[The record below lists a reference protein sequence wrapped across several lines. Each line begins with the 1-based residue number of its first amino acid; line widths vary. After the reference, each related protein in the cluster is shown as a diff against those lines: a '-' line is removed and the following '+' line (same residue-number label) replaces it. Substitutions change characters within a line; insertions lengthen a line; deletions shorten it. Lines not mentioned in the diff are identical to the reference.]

1 MIKIFSEKSCLEIGL
16 HLRER
21 KRKICQLVVI
31 LATRECGSVEM
42 ASLDLSPLQ
51 TNLKRKPRK
60 KNVLKLFQN
69 IFLSNFDKFQC
80 DCYLIYVFFLSP
92 LQTNLKRKP
101 KREKNFEEK
110 KNLFITTADE
120 SQEEAKERKIVLR
133 RKNVLRR
140 KIVLRRKKF
149 SFICLTNPK
158 QQVDQSQQAPPP
170 VR

>member
-1 MIKIFSEKSCLEIGL
+1 MIKIFSEKSCLDIDL

-60 KNVLKLFQN
+60 KIVLKLFQN
-69 IFLSNFDKFQC
+69 IFLSNFDKFSVIV
-80 DCYLIYVFFLSP
+80 IYVFFLSP